1 MHTGQLIAVCC
12 GILVPILIV
21 TMALV
26 LRLFVHRHSKI
37 NSKHDV
43 YTLEGTSSEPNR
55 LPPRRSNSLKQ
66 LFASRPKDVNSEWVP
81 TLSAIVKAG
90 DEGLWSSALFTN
102 PHGHPGEV
110 SFEAICEMFANELR
124 PRSLTERF
132 AYSGKIGKFINSA
145 KQGSTSPRRVKSIS
159 HRRSTN
165 GRGDEPIS
173 TQKRSLD
180 TRKSLDIVAIE
191 KGLGRSLSVKR
202 SAPVLVTLGN
212 GLVEPDTTSAAH
224 RAWMEEDRSAQDYGG
239 QIGMELTSAEIAAL
253 SVLLGSLITS
263 APSNDEAVLESLD
276 EGAFGISILSTPS
289 KDSGRII
296 SLRRHKRS
304 TSQLSSGG
312 SGHSPLFAK
321 HIACGSVPFS
331 QETKSTNT
339 ILITNE
345 TLEAVRSG
353 APLTMRKRSQQTPQ
367 AKFLAALPSSRE
379 LSFHALEASTKSSP
393 PTPLI
398 DAIAQLPF
406 VGGLT
411 PLASYPL
418 ISTVHFIATG
428 GVHPGRLLQRLE
440 SLVDKLQRHSPPLT
454 IFGPLHS
461 FQNPGLLLRERERLA
476 RIATGAIAESLAD
489 KVARMQ
495 RYTTL
500 LQRLMALVPDM
511 KPQDVLH
518 AVREAT
524 KAELQRSN
532 ADAVAAHSSASAPPS
547 PVNENHCPLSDARS
561 SSRPSA
567 RRSPRSSIGAGSSA
581 TSRLSTT
588 FPANNMGKQ
597 VEALLKSELPFSV
610 EMVAVVARLVVVA
623 WTLSV
628 GRVAWEEGEEGFRVP
643 DLEGLGRERMVLI

>member
-1 MHTGQLIAVCC
+1 MHTGKLIALCC

-55 LPPRRSNSLKQ
+55 LPRRSNSFKQ

-110 SFEAICEMFANELR
+110 SYEAICEMFANELR
-124 PRSLTERF
+124 PRSLSERS

-145 KQGSTSPRRVKSIS
+145 KRGSTSPRRVKSMS
-159 HRRSTN
+159 HKRSST
-165 GRGDEPIS
+165 GQGDDSTS
-173 TQKRSLD
+173 TQRRSLD
-180 TRKSLDIVAIE
+180 NRRSLDITAIE
-191 KGLGRSLSVKR
+191 KGLGRGLSVKR
-202 SAPVLVTLGN
+202 SVPVLVTLGN
-212 GLVEPDTTSAAH
+212 GLVEPETTSAAQH
-224 RAWMEEDRSAQDYGG
+224 AWMKEDRPAQYYNGRT
-239 QIGMELTSAEIAAL
+239 GMELTSAEIAAL
-253 SVLLGSLITS
+253 SILLGSLITD
-263 APSNDEAVLESLD
+263 APNNGEVAPEDLD

-289 KDSGRII
+289 KDGGRII

-304 TSQLSSGG
+304 TSQLSSNG

-321 HIACGSVPFS
+321 HIACGSLPFS
-331 QETKSTNT
+331 PETNSTNT
-339 ILITNE
+339 ILISNE

-379 LSFHALEASTKSSP
+379 LTFHALEASTKSSP

-411 PLASYPL
+411 PLASTPL

-428 GVHPGRLLQRLE
+428 GIHPGRLLQRLE
-440 SLVDKLQRHSPPLT
+440 SLVDKLQRHSPHLT

-461 FQNPGLLLRERERLA
+461 PQHAGLLFRERERLA
-476 RIATGAIAESLAD
+476 RIATGAVTEDLAD

-500 LQRLMALVPDM
+500 LQRLMALIPDM
-511 KPQDVLH
+511 KPQDVLP
-518 AVREAT
+518 AVMEAT
-524 KAELQRSN
+524 KAELQRSY
-532 ADAVAAHSSASAPPS
+532 ADAVTAHSSAPPS
-547 PVNENHCPLSDARS
+547 PLNDTHCPLSDARS

-588 FPANNMGKQ
+588 FPANNLGKQ
-597 VEALLKSELPFSV
+597 VETLLKSELPFSV

-628 GRVAWEEGEEGFRVP
+628 GRVAWEEGEDGFRVP
-643 DLEGLGRERMVLI
+643 DLEGLERERMVLV

>member
-1 MHTGQLIAVCC
+1 MHTGKFIALCC

-26 LRLFVHRHSKI
+26 LRLFVHRHSKV

-55 LPPRRSNSLKQ
+55 LSPRRSKSLKQ

-102 PHGHPGEV
+102 SHGHPGEV

-124 PRSLTERF
+124 PRSLSERS
-132 AYSGKIGKFINSA
+132 AYSGKIGKFINPA
-145 KQGSTSPRRVKSIS
+145 KRGTTSPRRVKSIS
-159 HRRSTN
+159 HKRSST
-165 GRGDEPIS
+165 GQGDES
-173 TQKRSLD
+173 TSTHRRSLD
-180 TRKSLDIVAIE
+180 TRRSLDITAIE
-191 KGLGRSLSVKR
+191 KGLGRGLSVKR
-202 SAPVLVTLGN
+202 SAPVLVALGN
-212 GLVEPDTTSAAH
+212 GLVEPETTNAARH
-224 RAWMEEDRSAQDYGG
+224 AWMKEDRPAQYCDS
-239 QIGMELTSAEIAAL
+239 QTRMELTSAEIAAL

-263 APSNDEAVLESLD
+263 APSNDEVTSEDLD

-289 KDSGRII
+289 KDGGRMI

-304 TSQLSSGG
+304 TSQLFSGG

-321 HIACGSVPFS
+321 HIACGSLPFS
-331 QETKSTNT
+331 QEANSTNT
-339 ILITNE
+339 ILISNE
-345 TLEAVRSG
+345 NLEAVRSG

-367 AKFLAALPSSRE
+367 ATFLAALPSSRE
-379 LSFHALEASTKSSP
+379 LTFHTLEASTKSSP
-393 PTPLI
+393 PTPLV

-411 PLASYPL
+411 PLASAPL
-418 ISTVHFIATG
+418 ISTVQLIATG

-440 SLVDKLQRHSPPLT
+440 SLIDKLQRHSPHLT

-461 FQNPGLLLRERERLA
+461 PQNAGLLFRECERLA
-476 RIATGAIAESLAD
+476 RIATGAATEDLAD

-511 KPQDVLH
+511 KPQDVLP
-518 AVREAT
+518 AVTEAT
-524 KAELQRSN
+524 KAELLRSHT
-532 ADAVAAHSSASAPPS
+532 DAVAARSSTSAPPS
-547 PVNENHCPLSDARS
+547 PVNDTHCPLSDARS

-588 FPANNMGKQ
+588 FPANNLGKQ
-597 VEALLKSELPFSV
+597 VETLLKSELPFSV
-610 EMVAVVARLVVVA
+610 DMIAVVARLVVVA

-628 GRVAWEEGEEGFRVP
+628 GRVAWEEGEDGFRVP
-643 DLEGLGRERMVLI
+643 DLDGLERERMVLV

>member
-1 MHTGQLIAVCC
+1 MHTGKLIALCC
-12 GILVPILIV
+12 GIFVPILIV
-21 TMALV
+21 TMALI

-43 YTLEGTSSEPNR
+43 YTLEGTNSEPNR
-55 LPPRRSNSLKQ
+55 LPRRSNSFKK

-110 SFEAICEMFANELR
+110 SYEAICEMFANELR
-124 PRSLTERF
+124 PRSLSERS

-145 KQGSTSPRRVKSIS
+145 KRGSTSPRRVKSMS
-159 HRRSTN
+159 HKRSST
-165 GRGDEPIS
+165 GQGDESTS
-173 TQKRSLD
+173 TQRRSLD
-180 TRKSLDIVAIE
+180 TRRSLDIAAIE
-191 KGLGRSLSVKR
+191 MGLGRGLSVKR
-202 SAPVLVTLGN
+202 SAPVLVALGN
-212 GLVEPDTTSAAH
+212 GLVEPATTSAAQH
-224 RAWMEEDRSAQDYGG
+224 AWMAEDRPAQYYDGRT
-239 QIGMELTSAEIAAL
+239 GMELTSAEIAAL
-253 SVLLGSLITS
+253 SILLGSLVTN
-263 APSNDEAVLESLD
+263 APSNGEVAPEDLD

-289 KDSGRII
+289 KDGGRII

-321 HIACGSVPFS
+321 HTACGSLPFS
-331 QETKSTNT
+331 QETNSTNT
-339 ILITNE
+339 ILISNE
-345 TLEAVRSG
+345 TLEAVQSG
-353 APLTMRKRSQQTPQ
+353 APLMMRKRSQQTPQ

-379 LSFHALEASTKSSP
+379 LTFHVLEASTKSSP
-393 PTPLI
+393 STPLI
-398 DAIAQLPF
+398 DTIAKLPF

-411 PLASYPL
+411 PLASTPL
-418 ISTVHFIATG
+418 ISTVQFIATG
-428 GVHPGRLLQRLE
+428 GIHPGRLLQRLE
-440 SLVDKLQRHSPPLT
+440 SLVDKLQRHSPHLT

-461 FQNPGLLLRERERLA
+461 PQNAGLLFRERERLA
-476 RIATGAIAESLAD
+476 RIATGAVTEGLAD
-489 KVARMQ
+489 KVSRMQ

-511 KPQDVLH
+511 KPQDVLP
-518 AVREAT
+518 AVMEAT
-524 KAELQRSN
+524 KAELQRSY
-532 ADAVAAHSSASAPPS
+532 ADAVTAHSSAPPS
-547 PVNENHCPLSDARS
+547 PLNDTHCPLSDARS

-588 FPANNMGKQ
+588 FPANNLGKQ
-597 VEALLKSELPFSV
+597 VETLLKSELPFSV
-610 EMVAVVARLVVVA
+610 EMIAVVARLVVVA

-628 GRVAWEEGEEGFRVP
+628 GSVAWEEGEEGFRVP
-643 DLEGLGRERMVLI
+643 DLEGLGRERMMLV